1 MFIPRNT
8 QPDPQP
14 QSPSTYPYSYPPRLR
29 FVSLFIMAYFP
40 SPAPYPHPPVPSD
53 LYVFCT
59 TFGFLDQTSVVFDLT
74 QVIVYPSILTC
85 NTMTHVA
92 RSLQYKHNTDVRCV
106 VRRTRISS
114 LSHYLSLTHT
124 LACSPAHT
132 IAQSLF
138 TSLHLISVSLTLGS
152 GIVTWTDLLGEK
164 VYDCCRCRHPTPHC
178 LHDHPLPC
186 ACPGPPIGSVRAGF
200 PSSVHSSIHP

>member
-1 MFIPRNT
+1 MSMFIPRNT

-14 QSPSTYPYSYPPRLR
+14 QSPSNVPLLVPTTSALRLLVHYGLFFFTRPLPPSAR
-29 FVSLFIMAYFP
+29 S
-40 SPAPYPHPPVPSD
+40 SD

-59 TFGFLDQTSVVFDLT
+59 TLGFLDQTSVVFDLT

-114 LSHYLSLTHT
+114 LSLTISLTHT

-138 TSLHLISVSLTLGS
+138 TSLHLISLSLSL
-152 GIVTWTDLLGEK
+152 
-164 VYDCCRCRHPTPHC
+164 
-178 LHDHPLPC
+178 
-186 ACPGPPIGSVRAGF
+186 SVVA
-200 PSSVHSSIHP
+200 